1 MRHVN
6 RILNKWIVTHIHE
19 RDPGRL
25 SKHQRGQSPH
35 LKYHLQLKTKEGLW
49 VVVWDLKGEEG
60 NLHGDGRAN
69 EL

>member
-1 MRHVN
+1 MR
-6 RILNKWIVTHIHE
+6 E